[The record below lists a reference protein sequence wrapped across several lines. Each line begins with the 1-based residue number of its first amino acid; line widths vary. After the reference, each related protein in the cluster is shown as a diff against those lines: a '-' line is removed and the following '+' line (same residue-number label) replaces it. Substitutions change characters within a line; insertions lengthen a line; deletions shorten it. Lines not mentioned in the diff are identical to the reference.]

1 MAAKITKSQSGL
13 GIKFQKGKAII
24 SWKKG
29 ETYTSQQL
37 EYWWEETYKVNNKS
51 VVRQSAIASRT
62 LSGGTYQLVLGDSPA
77 GLSKLTFR
85 VKAKASGKNWSG
97 WVSYSM
103 KIYVPAKQEL
113 KAVWEDTAPNQT
125 KFEWTKVETDIQPV
139 TAVRYQTVLVE
150 NCPENYTADSL
161 YSSATVQTATTSP
174 ITITES
180 ALTGSY
186 ARLVRMWADGPAGK
200 SAYSYAYH
208 VYSTPYK
215 PADLDVVAEYN
226 PQVGVFDATAR
237 WTLKQ
242 DLMQH
247 PVDTTAILFKIGVP
261 TANMGIPSGDWSE
274 ADTPVNTSN
283 NYWQGQLGE
292 ALDNDE
298 CLFMSVRATHDKKNN
313 QSDYVIPA
321 KGKLKIP
328 SAISTTPDA
337 GTHTISVNVTNAST
351 VPDAHLALIYEDPD
365 THEVSIMKVVEHG
378 TAMPVNMIVP
388 VWSDAPGKV
397 GAYAFVGSY
406 SATPARGDGVIVY
419 NVEAVMTSDIKWSG
433 TANAPSITVSKAAD
447 DTALIKWTWPW
458 TDATNAELSWSD
470 DPDAWTSNRQP
481 ETYTVSNL
489 HASQWR
495 ITDLEQGKRYYFR
508 VRLIMGDGDD
518 AVYGV
523 YSAVAMLDL
532 TSAPEKPVLTLSK
545 NVITL
550 GEQIEAS
557 WLFSSTDGSTQSYAE
572 IAEVSGMTYT
582 VIASSETSP
591 QTIVD
596 GSIWESDTQHNLV
609 VRVFSSSNRQSV
621 WSDPVT
627 VTVAEPLDCQITQTS
642 LVEEDIEI
650 NPHTYTGD
658 PATFNNSDGI
668 KEITKAQVT
677 LEPHQSGTPWQSSLQ
692 TKPYLFHACPDLGHS
707 YNSEFDTLVGASAV
721 VNQLVPLADKS
732 GSRTLTSNT
741 TMLSSIHDI
750 KTPHVILVIAIA
762 KISEGTTRLV
772 VVGRKQDDSYTEIY
786 SDYAGTSNT
795 IIYAIGKIKE
805 FSSGDGIIIRL
816 FASDGSGKQVDWDNL
831 QFFDLTEYFGASAIP
846 DRAYT
851 LESGTAGAGI
861 AWLKSY
867 GFFTKPYYPFNA
879 GTLQSVL
886 TTGKKCVGKNLFDDT
901 DLRTGGG
908 YWYAFSSGY
917 TQRQS
922 GVHLIKVKPST
933 KYTISKVRG
942 ELRVAIQ
949 EYANTSTT
957 QADNPILGDSGWK
970 TSTYTFTTSANTNYV
985 WLTFSSPNYGYNISA
1000 SDVQSCKFMF
1010 EESETATVYEPYVA
1024 HEYDLPGTELMGLYK
1039 LDANNN
1045 IYADGDTQT
1054 SEGEWTHKYGSYTFT
1069 GNEELTS
1076 LPSPYYDDRAYV
1088 FYLTGRAHNVNV
1100 IFPVGARS
1108 NATTMAE
1115 MVPNSYRG
1123 ATDSTGII
1131 FFYPNLPTTAD
1142 AQAFLAG
1149 KTIIYELATPTT
1161 EATDPF
1167 QSPQIVDNWGT
1178 EEYIDG
1184 RTVELPVGHET
1195 RYADIYEITGT
1206 DEVNTHVRGINQWD
1220 EEWENG
1226 AINGSTGVPT
1236 TDATK
1241 IRTKNYINVFGGSI
1255 YYFKAPKT
1263 LGIRWYD
1270 ADKNYINSP
1279 SAQQNTTA
1287 TAPANACYLKFQVL
1301 ETTTYNHDISINY
1314 PSTDYDYHA
1323 YVGDD
1328 YTTDLGETV
1337 YGGTADIVNGT
1348 GKKMPY
1354 YSSYNGETLTGEWLS
1369 DRDPYVAGT
1378 SPSIG
1383 AQVVNTGGELIDFTF
1398 TGQNVTPVQG
1408 ENNVWSEQGEITV
1421 RTADAKERVHALKE
1435 LPLTVTVTGAG
1446 DGGETVV
1453 KIVRSENYAMERPD
1467 GKDYAGYVGDLIV
1480 QKVQTG
1486 EAQLTIN
1493 LSDLVGR
1500 LDDTA
1505 RYDLIATV
1513 QDNLGQKAEAVINF
1527 VVDWT
1532 HQAVVATGSAVIDGN
1547 IAKITVTKPT
1557 GADDTDTVDIYRLSA
1572 GKPEL
1577 LFEGAEFGK
1586 VYVDPYPTLGSMGGY
1601 RLCLLTANGD
1611 YITSDLTP
1619 SWTDLTAGLE
1629 TKFQYIDFGDEQLEL
1644 KFNVDLDAS
1653 YSRPTTIT
1661 HYLGGA
1667 IQGDTIEGTEME
1679 SGITGVIPYD
1689 LNPGDYATLVSL
1701 AEYGNACR
1709 VRTKAGRNYA
1719 ALITVQDS
1727 LGYNEPG
1734 HPHSVS
1740 LKLNRV
1746 DSQGQDGVLLSEW
1759 EA

>member
-13 GIKFQKGKAII
+13 GIKFQKNKAII

-51 VVRQSAIASRT
+51 VVRQSAIASRS

-103 KIYVPAKQEL
+103 KIYVPAKQDL

-186 ARLVRMWADGPAGK
+186 ARLVRMWAEGPAGK

-226 PQVGVFDATAR
+226 SQVGVFDATAR

-261 TANMGIPSGDWSE
+261 TANMGLPSGDWSE

-292 ALDNDE
+292 ALDDDE

-365 THEVSIMKVVEHG
+365 THEVSIMKVVAHG

-406 SATPARGDGVIVY
+406 SATPARVDGVIVY

-433 TANAPSITVSKAAD
+433 TANAPTITVSKAAD

-481 ETYTVSNL
+481 ETYTVPNL

-508 VRLIMGDGDD
+508 VRLIMGDGDN

-572 IAEVSGMTYT
+572 IAEVSGTTYT

-658 PATFNNSDGI
+658 PATFNNHDGI

-677 LEPHQSGTPWQSSLQ
+677 LEPHQSGTPWQSLLQ
-692 TKPYLFHACPDLGHS
+692 TKPYLFHACPDLSHS
-707 YNSEFDTLVGASAV
+707 YNSVLTELVGASAV
-721 VNQLVPLADKS
+721 VNQLAPSYDKS
-732 GSRTLTSNT
+732 TSGSTALTSGTAITAGHKLLLRAKRESTSTDTAIFLYTRSNDTNSYVRLVLPANT
-741 TMLSSIHDI
+741 TSAE
-750 KTPHVILVIAIA
+750 AIVNVA
-762 KISEGTTRLV
+762 VSGVSDGTT
-772 VVGRKQDDSYTEIY
+772 
-786 SDYAGTSNT
+786 TSANGNAWLYQSSAVRVYDLQ
-795 IIYAIGKIKE
+795 II
-805 FSSGDGIIIRL
+805 
-816 FASDGSGKQVDWDNL
+816 
-831 QFFDLTEYFGASAIP
+831 DLTAYFGASAIP

-851 LESGTAGAGI
+851 LESGTAGAGV

-867 GFFTKPYYPFNA
+867 NFDLFRYHDFNA
-879 GTLQSVL
+879 GTLQSTKTSKHITKGFNQWDEEWEVQNNNNIRSKNYIPVL
-886 TTGKKCVGKNLFDDT
+886 PNTTYYFKAPSNFSNGVFWYDT
-901 DLRTGGG
+901 DKALINTEYPVANRT
-908 YWYAFSSGY
+908 Y
-917 TQRQS
+917 TSPENARYMKF
-922 GVHLIKVKPST
+922 GM
-933 KYTISKVRG
+933 
-942 ELRVAIQ
+942 A
-949 EYANTSTT
+949 
-957 QADNPILGDSGWK
+957 
-970 TSTYTFTTSANTNYV
+970 STYGLVYNHDICINRDKPTG
-985 WLTFSSPNYGYNISA
+985 SPKNGDYL
-1000 SDVQSCKFMF
+1000 
-1010 EESETATVYEPYVA
+1010 PYVA
-1024 HEYDLPGTELMGLYK
+1024 HEYDLPNTELMGLYK
-1039 LDANNN
+1039 LDQNNN

-1054 SEGEWTHKYGSYTFT
+1054 SEGTWTHKYKAIDLGTCDWTYNGS
-1069 GNEELTS
+1069 GDN
-1076 LPSPYYDDRAYV
+1076 YYFR
-1088 FYLTGRAHNVNV
+1088 TQS
-1100 IFPVGARS
+1100 I
-1108 NATTMAE
+1108 
-1115 MVPNSYRG
+1115 
-1123 ATDSTGII
+1123 TDSYYEGTVVESPIAYI
-1131 FFYPNLPTTAD
+1131 CSKYTSVTPRVTAD
-1142 AQAFLAG
+1142 LLDKQICRTINASPIYFIKDSAYTDAATF
-1149 KTIIYELATPTT
+1149 KTAMSGVYLIYKLKTPTT
-1161 EATDPF
+1161 EVTSSFEA
-1167 QSPQIVDNWGT
+1167 PQIVDPYGT
-1178 EEYIDG
+1178 EEYVDG
-1184 RTVELPVGHET
+1184 RTVELPVGNNST
-1195 RYADIYEITGT
+1195 YADIYEITGT
-1206 DEVNTHVRGINQWD
+1206 DTVDLHVRGVNQWD
-1220 EEWENG
+1220 EETEKG
-1226 AINGSTGVPT
+1226 SLDSSTGAKT
-1236 TDATK
+1236 SSNS
-1241 IRTKNYINVFGGSI
+1241 ILRSKNYISVVPSTS
-1255 YYFKAPKT
+1255 Y
-1263 LGIRWYD
+1263 
-1270 ADKNYINSP
+1270 YINAPTIGAVICYYDSDYTFI
-1279 SAQQNTTA
+1279 SSEDKINQAFTT
-1287 TAPANACYLKFQVL
+1287 PANAEYILFRVASNYG
-1301 ETTTYNHDISINY
+1301 TIYNNDISINY
-1314 PSTDYDYHA
+1314 PSTDHDYHA

-1328 YTTDLGETV
+1328 YTADLGTTV

-1369 DRDPYVAGT
+1369 DRDPYVSGT

-1486 EAQLTIN
+1486 EAQITIN

-1513 QDNLGQKAEAVINF
+1513 QDNLGQKAEAVLNF

-1689 LNPGDYATLVSL
+1689 LNPEDYATLVSL